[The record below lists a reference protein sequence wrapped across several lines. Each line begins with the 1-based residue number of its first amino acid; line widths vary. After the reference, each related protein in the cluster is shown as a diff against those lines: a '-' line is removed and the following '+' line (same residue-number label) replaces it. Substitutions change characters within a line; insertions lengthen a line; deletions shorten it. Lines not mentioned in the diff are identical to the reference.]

1 MASSHKSGAWH
12 LLEPWGIWK
21 AILADPE
28 GRRGVEQLR
37 RAGCDREAGSLW
49 VDLSSFPALWIARDE
64 ERHPRPSPRPSGKEP
79 RTDLCPGCREGTL
92 RITARL
98 DGGLVDWR
106 LYCCPVCSYRQQAHE
121 FLMQFYA
128 TRREVRATRARLD
141 GLVSRAAILLGDAY
155 RLVRMLPVH
164 AAQDRANDG
173 GGFEALFDLFET
185 LREVVEVGGRVAPL
199 LAAAAVASRS
209 ETSGKYEDLF
219 RLRDL
224 VRGGCAGRPQDAA
237 LTRILGAA
245 FRVVGVKPPVDYKYL
260 KVVLA
265 RRRRRD
271 AFRRK
276 RRAASCQGGPVPNG
290 ES

>member
-1 MASSHKSGAWH
+1 
-12 LLEPWGIWK
+12 
-21 AILADPE
+21 
-28 GRRGVEQLR
+28 
-37 RAGCDREAGSLW
+37 
-49 VDLSSFPALWIARDE
+49 
-64 ERHPRPSPRPSGKEP
+64 
-79 RTDLCPGCREGTL
+79 
-92 RITARL
+92 
-98 DGGLVDWR
+98 
-106 LYCCPVCSYRQQAHE
+106 
-121 FLMQFYA
+121 MQFYA
-128 TRREVRATRARLD
+128 TRREVRTTRARLD

-185 LREVVEVGGRVAPL
+185 LREVVEVGGRVAPV

-219 RLRDL
+219 RLREL
-224 VRGGCAGRPQDAA
+224 VRGGCGGPQDAA

-265 RRRRRD
+265 RRHRRD